1 MPTLLLA
8 LCGTLVV
15 AMVVAGMVLMTPS
28 GTVDV
33 HKVGDDADGSNLS
46 PVGRPDP
53 APASAA
59 LVAEADQTH
68 L

>member
-1 MPTLLLA
+1 MTSLLLA

-33 HKVGDDADGSNLS
+33 HEVGADADGSNLS
-46 PVGRPDP
+46 PVSRPGPTPLAADGRH
-53 APASAA
+53 ARR
-59 LVAEADQTH
+59 
-68 L
+68 

>member
-33 HKVGDDADGSNLS
+33 HQVGDDPDGSNLS
-46 PVGRPDP
+46 PVGRPP
-53 APASAA
+53 SAPASAA